1 MDYFKILN
9 LNREPFSNSPEPDF
23 FYQSSQHLGC
33 LQKLELAIRLHR
45 GLNVVM
51 GNVGT
56 GKTTLCRE
64 LLIRLAISEE
74 DRNEMETHLLLD
86 PSIGTSREFLAT
98 VATAFGISGA
108 AAAESEWQ
116 LKEGIKHHLFQRGVD
131 EKKTV
136 VLIIDE
142 GQKLPDFGLELL
154 REFLNYETNESKLL
168 QIVIFAQNEFEET
181 LKQHPN
187 FADRVNQF
195 IALEPLN
202 FQETRQLVAFRL
214 AQASEDKQTRLFT
227 WPGLWA
233 VYKATGGYPRRIIT
247 LCHQSMLTMIIQNR
261 KRAGWF
267 MVRSCAERVSA
278 EGRAGRR
285 RLVITASSLLALLL
299 VAAGILEWGFPVAQ
313 ESPIS
318 GKAAVTTVEKTPVP
332 AAVTVEKRAVPA
344 AVATVEK
351 KAVPAAVAVEKR
363 PVPATVATMEKTP
376 VPAVVA
382 VEKRAVPAAVASV
395 VPAPAPPVSP
405 ALSVVNTKKPKVLG
419 SMIIEPGETTY
430 RMLSRIYGAYD
441 EEQLQAFV
449 RANHRI
455 EDINRI
461 RKGDVVTLP
470 AVPVRTNPLP
480 PAQSWVAVT
489 TKGSLGEA
497 YESLRRYPHAEGG
510 IRLFPYWNPR
520 EGMVFAVLIRNGF
533 PDEKAAGAF
542 IQRLPAEFSPGARVI
557 TQWPEGTEF
566 YAR

>member
-9 LNREPFSNSPEPDF
+9 LNREPFSNSPEPEF

-64 LLIRLAISEE
+64 LLIRFAKSEE
-74 DRNEMETHLLLD
+74 DRNEVETHLLLD
-86 PSIGTSREFLAT
+86 PSIGTPREFLAT

-136 VLIIDE
+136 VLIVDE
-142 GQKLPDFGLELL
+142 GQKLPVFGLEIL

-168 QIVIFAQNEFEET
+168 QIVIFAQNEFEE
-181 LKQHPN
+181 LLRQHPN

-202 FQETRQLVAFRL
+202 FQETRQLIAFRI
-214 AQASEDKQTRLFT
+214 AQASGDKPARLFT

-261 KRAGWF
+261 KKAGWF
-267 MVRSCAERVSA
+267 MVRSCADRVSA
-278 EGRAGRR
+278 EGTAGRR
-285 RLVITASSLLALLL
+285 RVLIAASSLVALLL
-299 VAAGILEWGFPVAQ
+299 VAVGILEWGFPVAQ
-313 ESPIS
+313 ESPLS
-318 GKAAVTTVEKTPVP
+318 GKAAVTTVEK
-332 AAVTVEKRAVPA
+332 R
-344 AVATVEK
+344 
-351 KAVPAAVAVEKR
+351 
-363 PVPATVATMEKTP
+363 P

-382 VEKRAVPAAVASV
+382 LV
-395 VPAPAPPVSP
+395 APAPPPPASP
-405 ALSVVNTKKPKVLG
+405 ALSVLNTKKPKVLG
-419 SMIIEPGETTY
+419 RMIVEPGETVY
-430 RMLSRIYGAYD
+430 GMLHRIYGAYD

-461 RKGDVVTLP
+461 RRGDVVTLP

-480 PAQSWVAVT
+480 PEQSWVAVT

-497 YESLRRYPHAEGG
+497 YESLRRYPNAEGG

-542 IQRLPAEFSPGARVI
+542 IQHLPAEFPPGARVI
-557 TQWPEGTEF
+557 SRWPEGTEF

>member
-33 LQKLELAIRLHR
+33 LQKLELAIRLRR

-64 LLIRLAISEE
+64 LLIRLAKSEE

-86 PSIGTSREFLAT
+86 PSIGTPREFLAT
-98 VATAFGISGA
+98 VATAFGLSGIA
-108 AAAESEWQ
+108 VAESEWQ
-116 LKEGIKHHLFQRGVD
+116 LKEAIKHHLFQKGVD

-136 VLIIDE
+136 VLIVDE
-142 GQKLPDFGLELL
+142 GQKLPDFGLEIL

-168 QIVIFAQNEFEET
+168 QIVIFAQNEFEEI
-181 LKQHPN
+181 LRQHPN

-202 FQETRQLVAFRL
+202 FRETRQLVAFRI
-214 AQASEDKQTRLFT
+214 AQASGNKPPRLFT

-267 MVRSCAERVSA
+267 MVRSCADRVSS
-278 EGRAGRR
+278 EGTAGRR
-285 RLVITASSLLALLL
+285 RVLIAASALVALLL
-299 VAAGILEWGFPVAQ
+299 VAAGILEWGIPVVQQA
-313 ESPIS
+313 PLS
-318 GKAAVTTVEKTPVP
+318 GKAAVT
-332 AAVTVEKRAVPA
+332 
-344 AVATVEK
+344 
-351 KAVPAAVAVEKR
+351 AVEKR
-363 PVPATVATMEKTP
+363 PAS
-376 VPAVVA
+376 VV
-382 VEKRAVPAAVASV
+382 VASV
-395 VPAPAPPVSP
+395 APPPPPASSP
-405 ALSVVNTKKPKVLG
+405 AVSVSVAKKQKVLG
-419 SMIIEPGETTY
+419 SMIIEQGETVY
-430 RMLSRIYGAYD
+430 GMLSRIYGAYD
-441 EEQLQAFV
+441 EEQLQSFV
-449 RANHRI
+449 RANPRI
-455 EDINRI
+455 ENIHRI

-470 AVPVRTNPLP
+470 AVPVRMNPLP
-480 PAQSWVAVT
+480 PGQSWVAVT

-497 YESLRRYPHAEGG
+497 YESLRRYPATAEGG
-510 IRLFPYWNPR
+510 IRLFPYWNSG

-542 IQRLPAEFSPGARVI
+542 IQRLPAEFTPGARVI
-557 TQWPEGTEF
+557 ARWPEGTEF

>member
-9 LNREPFSNSPEPDF
+9 LNREPFSNSPEPEF

-64 LLIRLAISEE
+64 LLIRFAKSEE
-74 DRNEMETHLLLD
+74 DRNEVETHLLLD
-86 PSIGTSREFLAT
+86 PSIGTPREFLAT

-116 LKEGIKHHLFQRGVD
+116 LKEGIKQHLFRRGVD

-142 GQKLPDFGLELL
+142 GQKLPDFGLEIL

-181 LKQHPN
+181 LRQHPN

-202 FQETRQLVAFRL
+202 FRETRQLVAFRI
-214 AQASEDKQTRLFT
+214 AQASGAERPPRLFT

-247 LCHQSMLTMIIQNR
+247 LCHQSMLTLIIQNR

-267 MVRSCAERVSA
+267 VVRSCAERVSA
-278 EGRAGRR
+278 EGTAVRR
-285 RLVITASSLLALLL
+285 RVLIAASSLVALLL

-313 ESPIS
+313 KSTLS
-318 GKAAVTTVEKTPVP
+318 GK
-332 AAVTVEKRAVPA
+332 A

-351 KAVPAAVAVEKR
+351 R
-363 PVPATVATMEKTP
+363 P

-382 VEKRAVPAAVASV
+382 SV
-395 VPAPAPPVSP
+395 APAPPPPASP
-405 ALSVVNTKKPKVLG
+405 ALSVLNTKKPKVLG
-419 SMIIEPGETTY
+419 RMIVEPGETVY
-430 RMLSRIYGAYD
+430 GMLHRIYGDYD

-449 RANHRI
+449 RANPRI
-455 EDINRI
+455 ENINRI
-461 RKGDVVTLP
+461 RIGDVVTLP

-480 PAQSWVAVT
+480 PEQSWVAVT

-497 YESLRRYPHAEGG
+497 YESLRRYPNAEGG
-510 IRLFPYWNPR
+510 IRLFPYWNTR

-542 IQRLPAEFSPGARVI
+542 IQRLPAEFPPGARMI
-557 TQWPEGTEF
+557 TRWPEGTEF

>member
-9 LNREPFSNSPEPDF
+9 LNREPFSNSPEPEF

-64 LLIRLAISEE
+64 LLIRFAKSEE
-74 DRNEMETHLLLD
+74 DRNEVETHLLLD
-86 PSIGTSREFLAT
+86 PSIGTPREFLAT

-136 VLIIDE
+136 VLIVDE
-142 GQKLPDFGLELL
+142 GQKLPVFGLEIL

-168 QIVIFAQNEFEET
+168 QIVIFAQNEFEEI
-181 LKQHPN
+181 LRQHPN

-202 FQETRQLVAFRL
+202 FRETRQMVAFRI
-214 AQASEDKQTRLFT
+214 AQASGDKPTRLFT

-261 KRAGWF
+261 KKAGWF
-267 MVRSCAERVSA
+267 MVRSCADRVSA
-278 EGRAGRR
+278 EGTVGRR
-285 RLVITASSLLALLL
+285 RVLIAASSLVALLL

-313 ESPIS
+313 ESPLS
-318 GKAAVTTVEKTPVP
+318 GKAAVTTVEK
-332 AAVTVEKRAVPA
+332 R
-344 AVATVEK
+344 
-351 KAVPAAVAVEKR
+351 
-363 PVPATVATMEKTP
+363 P

-382 VEKRAVPAAVASV
+382 SV
-395 VPAPAPPVSP
+395 APAPPPPASP
-405 ALSVVNTKKPKVLG
+405 ALSVLNTKKPKVLG
-419 SMIIEPGETTY
+419 RMIVEPGETVY
-430 RMLSRIYGAYD
+430 GMLHRIYGAYD

-461 RKGDVVTLP
+461 RRGDVVTLP

-480 PAQSWVAVT
+480 PEQSWVALT

-497 YESLRRYPHAEGG
+497 YESLRRYPNAEGG

-542 IQRLPAEFSPGARVI
+542 IQRLPDEFPPGARVI
-557 TQWPEGTEF
+557 SRWPEGTEF

>member
-9 LNREPFSNSPEPDF
+9 LTREPFSNSPEPEF

-64 LLIRLAISEE
+64 LLIRFAKSEE
-74 DRNEMETHLLLD
+74 DRNEVETHLLLD
-86 PSIGTSREFLAT
+86 PSIGTPREFLAT

-136 VLIIDE
+136 VLIVDE
-142 GQKLPDFGLELL
+142 GQKLPDFGLEIL
-154 REFLNYETNESKLL
+154 REFLNYETNEAKLL
-168 QIVIFAQNEFEET
+168 QIVIFAQNEFEEI
-181 LKQHPN
+181 LRQHPN

-202 FQETRQLVAFRL
+202 FRETRQLVAFRI
-214 AQASEDKQTRLFT
+214 AQASGDKPARLFT

-233 VYKATGGYPRRIIT
+233 VYKATSGYPRRIIT
-247 LCHQSMLTMIIQNR
+247 LCHQSMLTLIIQNR

-267 MVRSCAERVSA
+267 IVRSCAERVSA
-278 EGRAGRR
+278 EGTPGRR
-285 RLVITASSLLALLL
+285 RVVIAASCLVALLL

-313 ESPIS
+313 ESPLS
-318 GKAAVTTVEKTPVP
+318 GK
-332 AAVTVEKRAVPA
+332 A

-351 KAVPAAVAVEKR
+351 EPA
-363 PVPATVATMEKTP
+363 
-376 VPAVVA
+376 PAVV
-382 VEKRAVPAAVASV
+382 VASV
-395 VPAPAPPVSP
+395 APAPPPPASP
-405 ALSVVNTKKPKVLG
+405 ALSVLNTKKPKALG
-419 SMIIEPGETTY
+419 SMIIEQGETVY
-430 RMLSRIYGAYD
+430 GMLSRIYGAYD
-441 EEQLQAFV
+441 EGQLQAFV
-449 RANHRI
+449 RANPRIENIHRI
-455 EDINRI
+455 R
-461 RKGDVVTLP
+461 RGDVVTLP
-470 AVPVRTNPLP
+470 AVPVRENPLP
-480 PAQSWVAVT
+480 PEQSWVAVT
-489 TKGSLGEA
+489 TKGNLGEA
-497 YESLRRYPHAEGG
+497 YESLRRYPNAEGG
-510 IRLFPYWNPR
+510 IRLFPYWNTR

-542 IQRLPAEFSPGARVI
+542 IQRLPAEFPPGARVI
-557 TQWPEGTEF
+557 ARWPEGTEF

>member
-9 LNREPFSNSPEPDF
+9 LNREPFSNSPEPEF

-64 LLIRLAISEE
+64 LLIRFAKSEE
-74 DRNEMETHLLLD
+74 DRNEVETHLLLD
-86 PSIGTSREFLAT
+86 PSIGTPREFLAT

-136 VLIIDE
+136 VLIVDE
-142 GQKLPDFGLELL
+142 GQKLPVFGLEIL

-168 QIVIFAQNEFEET
+168 QIVIFAQNEFEE
-181 LKQHPN
+181 LLRQHPN

-202 FQETRQLVAFRL
+202 FRETRQMVVFRI
-214 AQASEDKQTRLFT
+214 AQASGDKPTRLFT

-261 KRAGWF
+261 KKAGWF
-267 MVRSCAERVSA
+267 MVRSCADRVSA
-278 EGRAGRR
+278 EGTAGRR
-285 RLVITASSLLALLL
+285 RVLIAASSLVALLL

-313 ESPIS
+313 ESPLS
-318 GKAAVTTVEKTPVP
+318 GKAAVTTVEK
-332 AAVTVEKRAVPA
+332 R
-344 AVATVEK
+344 
-351 KAVPAAVAVEKR
+351 
-363 PVPATVATMEKTP
+363 P

-382 VEKRAVPAAVASV
+382 LV
-395 VPAPAPPVSP
+395 APAPPPPASP
-405 ALSVVNTKKPKVLG
+405 ALSVLNTKKPKVLG
-419 SMIIEPGETTY
+419 RMIVEPGETVY
-430 RMLSRIYGAYD
+430 GMLHRIYGAYD

-455 EDINRI
+455 QDINRI
-461 RKGDVVTLP
+461 RRGDVVTLP

-480 PAQSWVAVT
+480 PEQSWVALT

-497 YESLRRYPHAEGG
+497 YESLRRYPNAEGG
-510 IRLFPYWNPR
+510 IRLFPYWNPG

-542 IQRLPAEFSPGARVI
+542 IQSLPAEFSPGARVI
-557 TQWPEGTEF
+557 SRWPEGTEF

>member
-332 AAVTVEKRAVPA
+332 A
-344 AVATVEK
+344 
-351 KAVPAAVAVEKR
+351 
-363 PVPATVATMEKTP
+363 
-376 VPAVVA
+376 VVA

>member
-9 LNREPFSNSPEPDF
+9 LKREPFSNSPEPEF

-64 LLIRLAISEE
+64 LLIRFAKSEE
-74 DRNEMETHLLLD
+74 DRNEVETHLLLD
-86 PSIGTSREFLAT
+86 PSISTPREFLAT

-116 LKEGIKHHLFQRGVD
+116 LKEGIKQHLFRRGVD

-142 GQKLPDFGLELL
+142 GQKLPVFGLEIL

-181 LKQHPN
+181 LRQHPN

-202 FQETRQLVAFRL
+202 FRETRQLVAFRI
-214 AQASEDKQTRLFT
+214 AQASGDKPPRLFT
-227 WPGLWA
+227 RPGLRA
-233 VYKATGGYPRRIIT
+233 LYKATGGYPRRIIT

-278 EGRAGRR
+278 EGTAGRR
-285 RLVITASSLLALLL
+285 RVLIAASSLVALLL
-299 VAAGILEWGFPVAQ
+299 VAAGILEWGFPVIP
-313 ESPIS
+313 ESLLS
-318 GKAAVTTVEKTPVP
+318 GKAAITT
-332 AAVTVEKRAVPA
+332 
-344 AVATVEK
+344 
-351 KAVPAAVAVEKR
+351 VEKR
-363 PVPATVATMEKTP
+363 PVPA
-376 VPAVVA
+376 VV
-382 VEKRAVPAAVASV
+382 VASV
-395 VPAPAPPVSP
+395 APAPPPPASP
-405 ALSVVNTKKPKVLG
+405 ALSVLHTKKPKVLG
-419 SMIIEPGETTY
+419 RMIVEPGETVY
-430 RMLSRIYGAYD
+430 GMLYRIYGDYD

-449 RANHRI
+449 RANPRI
-455 EDINRI
+455 ENINRI
-461 RKGDVVTLP
+461 RIGDVVTLP
-470 AVPVRTNPLP
+470 AGPVRTNPLP
-480 PAQSWVAVT
+480 PEQSWVAVT

-497 YESLRRYPHAEGG
+497 YESLRRYPRSEGG

-533 PDEKAAGAF
+533 SDEKAAGAF
-542 IQRLPAEFSPGARVI
+542 IQRLPAEFPPGARVI
-557 TQWPEGTEF
+557 ARWPEGTEF

>member
-1 MDYFKILN
+1 MDYFEILN

-64 LLIRLAISEE
+64 LLIRFAKSEE

-86 PSIGTSREFLAT
+86 PSISTPREFLAT

-116 LKEGIKHHLFQRGVD
+116 LKEGIKHHLFQKGVD

-136 VLIIDE
+136 VLIVDE
-142 GQKLPDFGLELL
+142 GQKLPDFGLEIL

-181 LKQHPN
+181 LRQHPN

-195 IALEPLN
+195 IAMEPLN
-202 FQETRQLVAFRL
+202 FRETRHLVAFRI
-214 AQASEDKQTRLFT
+214 AQASGDTERPARLFT

-233 VYKATGGYPRRIIT
+233 VYKATDGYPRRIIT

-267 MVRSCAERVSA
+267 MVRSCSKRVSA
-278 EGRAGRR
+278 EGSARR
-285 RLVITASSLLALLL
+285 RRVLIAASSLVALLL
-299 VAAGILEWGFPVAQ
+299 VAAGILEWGFPVVQ
-313 ESPIS
+313 KSPLS
-318 GKAAVTTVEKTPVP
+318 EK
-332 AAVTVEKRAVPA
+332 A

-351 KAVPAAVAVEKR
+351 IA
-363 PVPATVATMEKTP
+363 
-376 VPAVVA
+376 VPAVVT
-382 VEKRAVPAAVASV
+382 VEKI
-395 VPAPAPPVSP
+395 PAPAVAASVAPAAEAPASP
-405 ALSVVNTKKPKVLG
+405 APSVLHTKKPKVLG
-419 SMIIEPGETTY
+419 RMIVEPGETVY
-430 RMLSRIYGAYD
+430 GMLHRIYGDYD
-441 EEQLQAFV
+441 EDQLQAFV

-455 EDINRI
+455 ENINRI
-461 RKGDVVTLP
+461 RIGDVVTLP

-480 PAQSWVAVT
+480 PEQSWVAVT
-489 TKGSLGEA
+489 AKGSLGEA
-497 YESLRRYPHAEGG
+497 YESLRRYPRAEGG
-510 IRLFPYWNPR
+510 IRLFPYWNPL

-542 IQRLPAEFSPGARVI
+542 IQHLPAEFPPGARVI
-557 TQWPEGTEF
+557 ARWPEGTEF

>member
-9 LNREPFSNSPEPDF
+9 LNREPFSNSPEPEF

-64 LLIRLAISEE
+64 LLIRFAKSEE

-86 PSIGTSREFLAT
+86 PSIGAPREFLAT

-116 LKEGIKHHLFQRGVD
+116 LKEGIKQHLFRRGVD

-142 GQKLPDFGLELL
+142 GQKLPDFGLEIL

-181 LKQHPN
+181 LRQHPN

-202 FQETRQLVAFRL
+202 FRETRQLVAFRI
-214 AQASEDKQTRLFT
+214 AQASGAERPPRLFT

-233 VYKATGGYPRRIIT
+233 IYKATGGYPRRIIT
-247 LCHQSMLTMIIQNR
+247 LCHQSMLTLIIQNR

-267 MVRSCAERVSA
+267 VVRSCAERVSA
-278 EGRAGRR
+278 EGTAGRR
-285 RLVITASSLLALLL
+285 RVLIAASSLVALLL

-313 ESPIS
+313 ESPLS
-318 GKAAVTTVEKTPVP
+318 GNTAVTTVEK
-332 AAVTVEKRAVPA
+332 R
-344 AVATVEK
+344 
-351 KAVPAAVAVEKR
+351 
-363 PVPATVATMEKTP
+363 P

-382 VEKRAVPAAVASV
+382 VEKRPVPVVVASV
-395 VPAPAPPVSP
+395 APAPPPPASP
-405 ALSVVNTKKPKVLG
+405 ALSVLNTKKPKVLG
-419 SMIIEPGETTY
+419 RMIVEPGETVY
-430 RMLSRIYGAYD
+430 GMLHRIYGDYD

-455 EDINRI
+455 ENINLI
-461 RKGDVVTLP
+461 RRGDVVTLP

-480 PAQSWVAVT
+480 PEQSWVAVT

-497 YESLRRYPHAEGG
+497 YESLRRYPNAEGG

-542 IQRLPAEFSPGARVI
+542 IQRLPAEFPPGARVI
-557 TQWPEGTEF
+557 ARWPEGTEF

>member
-9 LNREPFSNSPEPDF
+9 LNREPFSNSPEPEF

-64 LLIRLAISEE
+64 LLIRFAKSEE

-86 PSIGTSREFLAT
+86 PSISTPREFLAT

-116 LKEGIKHHLFQRGVD
+116 LKEGIKQHLFQRGVD

-142 GQKLPDFGLELL
+142 GQKLPVFGLEIL

-168 QIVIFAQNEFEET
+168 QIVIFAQNEFEEI
-181 LKQHPN
+181 LRQHPN

-202 FQETRQLVAFRL
+202 FRETRQLVAFRI
-214 AQASEDKQTRLFT
+214 AQASGDKPTRLFT
-227 WPGLWA
+227 RPGLWA

-247 LCHQSMLTMIIQNR
+247 LCHQSMLTLIIQNR

-267 MVRSCAERVSA
+267 IVRSCAERVSA
-278 EGRAGRR
+278 EGTAGRR
-285 RLVITASSLLALLL
+285 RVLIAASSLVALLL
-299 VAAGILEWGFPVAQ
+299 VAAGILEWGFPVAK
-313 ESPIS
+313 ESPLS
-318 GKAAVTTVEKTPVP
+318 GKAAVTTVEK
-332 AAVTVEKRAVPA
+332 R
-344 AVATVEK
+344 
-351 KAVPAAVAVEKR
+351 
-363 PVPATVATMEKTP
+363 P

-382 VEKRAVPAAVASV
+382 SVAPLPPPA
-395 VPAPAPPVSP
+395 SP
-405 ALSVVNTKKPKVLG
+405 ALSVLNTKKPKVLG
-419 SMIIEPGETTY
+419 RMIVEPGETVY
-430 RMLSRIYGAYD
+430 GMLYRIYGAYD

-449 RANHRI
+449 RANPRI
-455 EDINRI
+455 ENINRI
-461 RKGDVVTLP
+461 RRGDVVTLP

-480 PAQSWVAVT
+480 PEQSWVAVT

-542 IQRLPAEFSPGARVI
+542 IQRLPAEFPPGARVI
-557 TQWPEGTEF
+557 ARWPEGTEF

>member
-9 LNREPFSNSPEPDF
+9 LNREPFSNSPEPEF

-64 LLIRLAISEE
+64 LLIRFAKSEE
-74 DRNEMETHLLLD
+74 DRNDVETHLLLD
-86 PSIGTSREFLAT
+86 PSIGTPREFLAT

-108 AAAESEWQ
+108 EAAESEWQ

-142 GQKLPDFGLELL
+142 GQKLPDFGLEIL
-154 REFLNYETNESKLL
+154 REFLNYETNEAKLL
-168 QIVIFAQNEFEET
+168 QIVIFAQNEFAET
-181 LKQHPN
+181 LRQHPN

-202 FQETRQLVAFRL
+202 FRETRQLVAFRI
-214 AQASEDKQTRLFT
+214 AQASGAERPLRLFT
-227 WPGLWA
+227 RPGLRA

-278 EGRAGRR
+278 EGTAGRR
-285 RLVITASSLLALLL
+285 RVLIAASSLVVLLL
-299 VAAGILEWGFPVAQ
+299 VAAGILEWGFPTAQ
-313 ESPIS
+313 ESPLS
-318 GKAAVTTVEKTPVP
+318 GKAAVTTVEK
-332 AAVTVEKRAVPA
+332 RS
-344 AVATVEK
+344 
-351 KAVPAAVAVEKR
+351 
-363 PVPATVATMEKTP
+363 

-382 VEKRAVPAAVASV
+382 SVAPTPPPPA
-395 VPAPAPPVSP
+395 SP
-405 ALSVVNTKKPKVLG
+405 ALSVLNTKKPKVLG
-419 SMIIEPGETTY
+419 RMIVERGETVY
-430 RMLSRIYGAYD
+430 GMLYRIYGAYD

-461 RKGDVVTLP
+461 RRGDVVTLP
-470 AVPVRTNPLP
+470 AIPVRTNPLP
-480 PAQSWVAVT
+480 PEQSWVAVT

-542 IQRLPAEFSPGARVI
+542 IQRLPAEFPPGARVI
-557 TQWPEGTEF
+557 ARWPEGTEF